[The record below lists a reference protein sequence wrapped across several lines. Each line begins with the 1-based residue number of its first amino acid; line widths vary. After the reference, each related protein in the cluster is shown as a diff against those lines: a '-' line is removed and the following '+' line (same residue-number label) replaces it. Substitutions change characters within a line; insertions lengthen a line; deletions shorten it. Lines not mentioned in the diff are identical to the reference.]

1 MHKCDL
7 CNKTFEYIVYLERH
21 KNNKK
26 QCNKPKQLYNCDLC
40 KSNFEHKSHL
50 DIHNKT
56 KKHIDNI
63 PNDFNN
69 IPSAEYEL
77 KLRLQQEYENKLKIV
92 LELKENEIKS
102 LLKRQIM
109 SDIQLNKLQKENE
122 LLKDQIKYINK
133 FA

>member
-1 MHKCDL
+1 M
-7 CNKTFEYIVYLERH
+7 
-21 KNNKK
+21 
-26 QCNKPKQLYNCDLC
+26 
-40 KSNFEHKSHL
+40 
-50 DIHNKT
+50 
-56 KKHIDNI
+56 
-63 PNDFNN
+63 
-69 IPSAEYEL
+69 
-77 KLRLQQEYENKLKIV
+77 QQEYENKLKIV

>member
-1 MHKCDL
+1 MYKCNL
-7 CNKTFEYIVYLERH
+7 CNKTFEYKAYLERH

-26 QCNKPKQLYNCDLC
+26 PCNKPKQLYNCELC

-56 KKHIDNI
+56 KKHITNI

-69 IPSAEYEL
+69 TPSAEDEL
-77 KLRLQQEYENKLKIV
+77 KLRLQQEYENKLKIA

-102 LLKRQIM
+102 LLKRQNM
-109 SDIQLNKLQKENE
+109 SVIQLNKLQKENE
-122 LLKDQIKYINK
+122 LLKYQIKDINT
-133 FA
+133 FT